1 MVDCADLR
9 PISLFQGLTDEQ
21 VTELADALEEVPIE
35 PGVLLFREGDAADVW
50 YVLLDGALDLHR
62 YIGQEDMV
70 VARMQTPG
78 QWAGGFR
85 AWDEHGVFLASGV
98 GVHPGRVL
106 RLPAPELRRLTDAWF
121 PFGGHLIAG
130 TFTTAR
136 SIEANA
142 RQRASLVTLGKVS
155 AGLAHEL
162 NNPAAAATRA
172 VDALQATAAALEVSL
187 DKLVRSRITAPQLAK
202 LEDLRQQAAATTPP
216 LGALAIADLEDD
228 LTSWL
233 EDHDVGQ
240 AWLLAPA
247 LAAAGIDRAWCEEA
261 AGVLGQAALAPG
273 LEWVSNSVS
282 MRNLLA
288 EVKDST
294 GRIFE
299 LVGAMKSY
307 SQMDRSSLQRVDV
320 KEGLESTLVV
330 LGHRIP
336 AGVTV
341 VRNYAAETPVVE
353 AYAGELNQVWTNLI
367 DNALDAMAGEG
378 TLRVA
383 VRADDGA
390 AVVEIADTGSGM
402 SPVVAARAFEPFF
415 TTKTVGKGAG
425 LGLDIAR
432 RVIEERHGGTIA
444 IDSRPGETVLR
455 VRLPARARRT

>member
-9 PISLFQGLTDEQ
+9 PIPLFQGLSDEQ
-21 VTELADALEEVPIE
+21 VTELAEAVDEVAIE
-35 PGVLLFREGDAADVW
+35 PGVLLFREGDPADVW

-85 AWDEHGVFLASGV
+85 AWDEHGVYLASAV

-106 RLPAPELRRLTDAWF
+106 RLPAAELRRLTDAWF

-162 NNPAAAATRA
+162 NNPAAAAART
-172 VDALQATAAALEVSL
+172 VDDLQTTASALESSL
-187 DKLVRSRITAPQLAK
+187 DKLVRARITAPQLAE
-202 LEDLRQQAAATTPP
+202 LERLRQKASAAASP
-216 LGALAIADLEDD
+216 LGALALADLEDD
-228 LTSWL
+228 LTDWL
-233 EDHDVGQ
+233 DAHDVQQ

-247 LAAAGIDRAWCEEA
+247 LAASGVDRAWCEEA
-261 AGVLGQAALAPG
+261 AAVLGQSGLAAG
-273 LEWVSNSVS
+273 LEWVSTSIS
-282 MRNLLA
+282 MNNLLT
-288 EVKDST
+288 EVKRCT
-294 GRIFE
+294 GRIFD
-299 LVGAMKSY
+299 LVAAMKSY
-307 SQMDRSSLQRVDV
+307 SQMDRASLQRIDV
-320 KEGLESTLVV
+320 KEGLESSLVV

-336 AGVTV
+336 GGVGI
-341 VRNYAAETPVVE
+341 VRDYGATPVVE

-367 DNALDAMAGEG
+367 ENALDAMDGSG

-383 VRADDGA
+383 TRAEGDGV
-390 AVVEIADTGSGM
+390 VVEIADTGPGM
-402 SPVVAARAFEPFF
+402 APSVAARAFEPFF
-415 TTKTVGKGAG
+415 TTKPVGQGAG

-432 RVIEERHGGTIA
+432 RIVEERHGGTIA
-444 IDSRPGETVLR
+444 VDTRPGETVLR
-455 VRLPARARRT
+455 VRLPERPPRG